1 MTFLGPATVLIVE
14 DELIAAE
21 SLSLDLQRKGYAIAG
36 IVSTGAEAI
45 NAAFLSQ
52 PDLILMDI
60 MLKGNLDG
68 IETCKI
74 IQQQRFVP
82 VIFITAFSD
91 RATLDRAQ
99 QTGEPLHYL
108 VKPIRLKDLARRIE
122 SILDSIDSPKA
133 KSQSIELATELPA
146 GFPNRPSKAN
156 TAMRDQEMDLSFFD
170 ISNQAPEASPPPSL
184 NRLRA

>member
-1 MTFLGPATVLIVE
+1 MTSPDPATILIVE
-14 DELIAAE
+14 DELIVAE

-60 MLKGNLDG
+60 MLKGNSDG

-74 IQQQRFVP
+74 IQQQRSVP

-91 RATLDRAQ
+91 RATLERAQ

-108 VKPIRLKDLARRIE
+108 VKPIRLKDLTRRIE
-122 SILDSIDSPKA
+122 AILDSIDSPKA
-133 KSQSIELATELPA
+133 KSQSIELPTELPS
-146 GFPNRPSKAN
+146 GFPTQPSRAQ
-156 TAMRDQEMDLSFFD
+156 TAMRYEDMDLSFFD
-170 ISNQAPEASPPPSL
+170 ISK
-184 NRLRA
+184 

>member
-1 MTFLGPATVLIVE
+1 MTSPDFATILIVE
-14 DELIAAE
+14 DELIVAE

-45 NAAFLSQ
+45 NAAFISK

-74 IQQQRFVP
+74 IQQQRAVP

-91 RATLDRAQ
+91 RATVERAQ

-108 VKPIRLKDLARRIE
+108 VKPIRLKDLTRSIE
-122 SILDSIDSPKA
+122 AILDSIDSPKA
-133 KSQSIELATELPA
+133 KSQSIELATAPPSALPTHT
-146 GFPNRPSKAN
+146 SKAHA
-156 TAMRDQEMDLSFFD
+156 AMRYEDMDLSFFD
-170 ISNQAPEASPPPSL
+170 VSNQATDASPSSSSS
-184 NRLRA
+184 RLRA

>member
-1 MTFLGPATVLIVE
+1 MTSPDPTTILIVE
-14 DELIAAE
+14 DELIVAE

-74 IQQQRFVP
+74 IQQQQSVP

-91 RATLDRAQ
+91 RTTVERAQ

-108 VKPIRLKDLARRIE
+108 VKPIRLKDLTRRIE
-122 SILDSIDSPKA
+122 AILDSIDSPKA
-133 KSQSIELATELPA
+133 KSQSIELATKLPS
-146 GFPNRPSKAN
+146 GFPSQPSRVH
-156 TAMRDQEMDLSFFD
+156 TAMQYKNMDLSFFD
-170 ISNQAPEASPPPSL
+170 ISNQEGETLPPPPS
-184 NRLRA
+184 RFRA